1 MNRFFTLLLAASCLT
16 TVGQVPDYVPTDGL
30 VAWWGFSGNASDL
43 SGNGNHL
50 TIHNQVHFM
59 DVNANRDGIYLDG
72 SPSYLS
78 CIPFV
83 GIGTGASHTLA
94 FWTAGEMSPGG
105 RYALAEFNGNPQ
117 LAQSLHHGI
126 RTEWPCNGGF
136 LARMDFYNG
145 GANSGCLVDTAWTH
159 WTMVYDRSDQS
170 RKIYQ
175 NGTLITDTIGP
186 DYMSNLDAGVLVGAH
201 NYEGEEP
208 GRFNTGFLDDIGVW
222 NRPLSALEIS
232 LLFETQIVYGC
243 TDLSA
248 CNYNPSANI
257 ENGTCGSCEALA
269 SACGEGTMWD
279 AELGKCIVANP
290 FRLQLRRL
298 RPTQRPPRPLECI
311 R

>member
-117 LAQSLHHGI
+117 LAQAYIMESELNGHAMGVSGPHGLLQ
-126 RTEWPCNGGF
+126 RRSQF
-136 LARMDFYNG
+136 RLL
-145 GANSGCLVDTAWTH
+145 SGH
-159 WTMVYDRSDQS
+159 R
-170 RKIYQ
+170 
-175 NGTLITDTIGP
+175 
-186 DYMSNLDAGVLVGAH
+186 LDS
-201 NYEGEEP
+201 
-208 GRFNTGFLDDIGVW
+208 LDDGVRSK
-222 NRPLSALEIS
+222 RPES
-232 LLFETQIVYGC
+232 Q
-243 TDLSA
+243 DLSK
-248 CNYNPSANI
+248 
-257 ENGTCGSCEALA
+257 
-269 SACGEGTMWD
+269 WD
-279 AELGKCIVANP
+279 SHH
-290 FRLQLRRL
+290 
-298 RPTQRPPRPLECI
+298 
-311 R
+311 